1 MSSVISPDIDCREL
15 RYRDDSG
22 ILNGCF
28 ISKMLIM
35 NNCLEYS
42 KDNTIKYKDCIDNL
56 SQEYRKMMS
65 MESNGSGSNNNKM
78 KIGWYFILL
87 LLIINYV

>member
-1 MSSVISPDIDCREL
+1 MSSVVSVDIDCREL

-42 KDNTIKYKDCIDNL
+42 KDDTIKYKDCIDEI

-65 MESNGSGSNNNKM
+65 MESSSASNKM

-87 LLIINYV
+87 LLIVNYV